1 MKGSIYTAIR
11 YRKITLFVLV
21 VSILVGAYNYYVS
34 PRQENPE
41 ITAPIAMVTVIYPGA
56 SPEDVEALVTSKVE
70 EEISEIEGFDY
81 SNSYSR
87 NSISVSI
94 LRMKHG
100 TDMDEAWTNLR
111 RSMEDLQ
118 SELPDECDTID
129 VDTDLVETA
138 GIIVS
143 VSGENYTYEELYD
156 YTSALEESLSKIDG
170 IARFEIE
177 GKQEK
182 NVDIKVDYKLL
193 NQFDLSL
200 FQLTELIKGQNIEI
214 PSGAIDTGT
223 EKINVKAKGTFN
235 HIDEIKN
242 VIVSVSPENGAVT
255 RLSDIAEVDLGLED
269 ASYKIKEG
277 HRKAVLLTGYFQK
290 NKNIVLVGR
299 DVEKALTEFQRSLPN
314 DLTFEEVLYQPK
326 TVDRYVHDFAMN
338 LIQGVGFVIVV
349 VFIGMGLRNAVI
361 VSTAIPASIF
371 VTFIFMRLLNVN
383 IHQISISA
391 LIVALGMLVDNG
403 IVISDAIQV
412 LIDDGEEKMRACVDG
427 TKSVAVPVLTST
439 LTTIAA
445 FMPFLFLNSIAGE
458 YISSLP
464 KIIMIALMASYV
476 VALFVTPSMAF
487 IFFKKSSKRV
497 RPIRIADFFETAL
510 DSGLKHKWIVVGLVI
525 LALGST
531 AYVSQMIPLQFFPK
545 ADTNMMYLNVVSHGS
560 GDIDQ
565 TEYIVD
571 QVGGILDEEEA
582 ILAYTSSVGG
592 DLPKFF
598 NTISKRAPSNDYGQM
613 MLRLD
618 LSVFGPGGKYE
629 TIEAYVLEL
638 QGRIDSKVSAGSVTV
653 NQLEQAEP
661 IGAPVRIRLTGK
673 SMDELGAVSEKVKGL
688 LSEIDGT
695 QNIHDDFEQRVYE
708 FEVVSDRTKTS
719 HFGVSNFDVQNEV
732 SIALRG
738 RDASTFRKNGV
749 EYPIVVSSDIES
761 KEDLENFMVKS
772 RATGRKVLLKEI
784 ADVELRSQ
792 LPVIKKYNGKL
803 AVHVL
808 SDVQPGFSSGDIQK
822 SLSIKLNNQSFE
834 GIDIEFDGE
843 PEKIGEN
850 FGNVATAAIY
860 AVLAVYLILL
870 IQFKSFIQ
878 PIVILVT
885 VPLAVIGSI
894 FGLYI
899 FNQALSFTAMLGMV
913 SLLGI
918 VVNNAIVLVDFIN
931 YELSE
936 GKCIEEACEDAVQK
950 RMRPIILSTSTTVI
964 GLTPLIY
971 SGSPL
976 FMPLAVALMS
986 GLIVSTVLTLVVIP
1000 VIYSL
1005 VMRFIHPC

>member
-1 MKGSIYTAIR
+1 MKGSIYTAIK

-34 PRQENPE
+34 PRQENPD
-41 ITAPIAMVTVIYPGA
+41 ITAPIAMVSVIYPGA
-56 SPEDVEALVTSKVE
+56 SPEDVESLVTSKVE

-100 TDMDEAWTNLR
+100 TNMDEAWTSLR

-118 SELPDECDTID
+118 DELPDECQTID

-143 VSGENYTYEELYD
+143 VSGENYSYEELYD
-156 YTSALEESLSKIDG
+156 YTLELKEDLSKIEG
-170 IARFEIE
+170 ISRFDIE

-182 NVDIKVDYKLL
+182 NVKVKVNYKLL

-200 FQLTELIKGQNIEI
+200 AEISDLIKGQNVEI
-214 PSGAIDTGT
+214 PSGSIDTGS
-223 EKINVKAKGTFN
+223 EKINVKAKGTFSD
-235 HIDEIKN
+235 IEEIKN
-242 VIVSVSPENGAVT
+242 IIIGVSPENGAVT
-255 RLSDIAEVDLGLED
+255 RLSDIADVELALEE

-277 HRKAVLLTGYFQK
+277 HNKAVLLTGYFLK
-290 NKNIVLVGR
+290 NKNIVLVGK
-299 DVEKALTEFQRSLPN
+299 DVEGVLEKFEKELPK
-314 DLTFEEVLYQPK
+314 DLHFEQVLYQPQ
-326 TVDRYVHDFAMN
+326 TVDKSVHDFAMN
-338 LIQGVGFVIVV
+338 LLQGVGFVIVV

-371 VTFIFMRLLNVN
+371 ITFIFMGILDVN

-412 LIDDGEEKMRACVDG
+412 LIDDGEDKMKACVDG
-427 TKSVAVPVLTST
+427 TKSVAIPVLTST

-445 FMPFLFLNSIAGE
+445 FMPFLFLDSIAGE
-458 YISSLP
+458 YLSSLP

-476 VALFVTPSMAF
+476 IALFVTPSMAY
-487 IFFKKSSKRV
+487 IFFRKSSKRA
-497 RPIRIADFFETAL
+497 RPIRIADFFERAL
-510 DSGLKHKWIVVGLVI
+510 DTGLRHKWVVVVFVA
-525 LALGST
+525 LALLST
-531 AYVSQMIPLQFFPK
+531 AYIGQMIPLQFFPK
-545 ADTNMMYLNVVSHGS
+545 ADTNMMYINIVSHGS
-560 GDIDQ
+560 GDIEQ
-565 TEYIVD
+565 TESIVD
-571 QVGGILDEEEA
+571 QVGQILEKEEA
-582 ILAYTSSVGG
+582 IRAYTSSIGG

-598 NTISKRAPSNDYGQM
+598 NTISKRAPSNDYAQM
-613 MLRLD
+613 MIRLD
-618 LSVFGPGGKYE
+618 LSVFGPGKTYE
-629 TIEAYVLEL
+629 SIEKYVLAL
-638 QGRIDSKVSAGSVTV
+638 QDVMDSKVSAGRVTV

-661 IGAPVRIRLTGK
+661 IGAPVRLRLTGK
-673 SMDELGAVSEKVKGL
+673 NMDDLGAVSEDIKGL
-688 LSEIDGT
+688 LSEISGT

-719 HFGVSNFDVQNEV
+719 HFGVSNFDLQNEV
-732 SIALRG
+732 SLALRG
-738 RDASTFRKNGV
+738 RESSTFRKFGV
-749 EYPIVVSSDIES
+749 EYPIIVSGNIES
-761 KEDLENFMVKS
+761 KTDLENFMIKS
-772 RATGRKVLLKEI
+772 RATGHKVLLKEI

-792 LPVIKKYNGKL
+792 LPVIKKYNNKL

-808 SDVQPGFSSGDIQK
+808 SDVKPNYSSGLIQTELK
-822 SLSIKLNNQSFE
+822 TMLRQKEYE
-834 GIDIEFDGE
+834 GIEIEFDGE

-850 FGNVATAAIY
+850 FGNIVTAAIY

-878 PIVILVT
+878 PLIILIT

-894 FGLYI
+894 FGLYV
-899 FNQALSFTAMLGMV
+899 FDQALSFTAMLGMV

-931 YELSE
+931 YELNE

-964 GLTPLIY
+964 GLTPLVY

-1005 VMRFIHPC
+1005 VMRFIHTC